1 MQEILHLTNTASLT
15 FELSS
20 KARLPDTCIT
30 GYATTPPR
38 KNILF
43 FLVAQLTR
51 RHFGFYL
58 LVSCTVQITLK
69 RLYLRLISMDV
80 NNIPVNAI
88 QEYDAD
94 SKTFSL
100 RAETLP
106 CGMSGP
112 RVMGPEDWCGP

>member
-1 MQEILHLTNTASLT
+1 
-15 FELSS
+15 
-20 KARLPDTCIT
+20 
-30 GYATTPPR
+30 
-38 KNILF
+38 
-43 FLVAQLTR
+43 
-51 RHFGFYL
+51 
-58 LVSCTVQITLK
+58 
-69 RLYLRLISMDV
+69 MDV

-112 RVMGPEDWCGP
+112 RVMGPEDWCGPLNKMCTFGEVFLSMS